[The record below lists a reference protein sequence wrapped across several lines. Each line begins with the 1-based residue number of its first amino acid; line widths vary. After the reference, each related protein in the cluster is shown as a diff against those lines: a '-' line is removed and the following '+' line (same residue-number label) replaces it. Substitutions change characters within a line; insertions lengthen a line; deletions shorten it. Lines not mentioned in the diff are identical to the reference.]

1 MICPRNFIFITFSIS
16 VLGGCSIRQSAV
28 NLLGD
33 ALSSGGGA
41 YASDDDPE
49 LIGEALPFGLKMFE
63 SLLEVSPDHR
73 GLLLAASR
81 GFAAYAF
88 LIQDRADRLDAT
100 DLAEAQRL
108 RARARRLYL
117 RGRDFALRGLEAAH
131 PSFFA
136 EMRKNQSVTL
146 AATTKDD
153 VPFLY
158 WAGASWAGAVSAAKS
173 DPDLL
178 IDLPLAGAL
187 VDRVLAL
194 DENYDAGA
202 AHEFFVSYEASRPG
216 GSTAKARA
224 HYRKVLDISGGQRT
238 SVYLALAE
246 NVAIREQNLA
256 EFKKLIAAVLTI
268 DPDNHPQFRLVNT
281 VARRR
286 AVWLESRAY
295 DLFLEFEPRKENEK

>member
-81 GFAAYAF
+81 GFTAYAF

-100 DLAEAQRL
+100 DLAEAQRF

-117 RGRDFALRGLEAAH
+117 RGRDYALRGLAVAH

-136 EMRKNQSVTL
+136 EMRKNQGVAL

-153 VPFLY
+153 
-158 WAGASWAGAVSAAKS
+158 
-173 DPDLL
+173 
-178 IDLPLAGAL
+178 
-187 VDRVLAL
+187 
-194 DENYDAGA
+194 
-202 AHEFFVSYEASRPG
+202 
-216 GSTAKARA
+216 
-224 HYRKVLDISGGQRT
+224 DI
-238 SVYLALAE
+238 
-246 NVAIREQNLA
+246 
-256 EFKKLIAAVLTI
+256 
-268 DPDNHPQFRLVNT
+268 
-281 VARRR
+281 
-286 AVWLESRAY
+286 
-295 DLFLEFEPRKENEK
+295 LF

>member
-1 MICPRNFIFITFSIS
+1 MIRPGNFIFILFSIL

-28 NLLGD
+28 NMLGD
-33 ALSSGGGA
+33 ALSGGGGA

-49 LIGEALPFGLKMFE
+49 LIGAALPFGLKLFE

-81 GFAAYAF
+81 GFTAYAF

-108 RARARRLYL
+108 RARARGLYL
-117 RGRDFALRGLEAAH
+117 RGRDFALRGLAVSH
-131 PSFFA
+131 PAFFA
-136 EMRKNQSVTL
+136 DILKNQTVAL

-187 VDRVLAL
+187 VERVLTL
-194 DENYDAGA
+194 DENYDLGA
-202 AHEFFVSYEASRPG
+202 ADEFLVSYEASRPG
-216 GSTAKARA
+216 GSVAKARE
-224 HYRKVLDISGGQRT
+224 HYRKALEISGGRRT
-238 SVYLALAE
+238 SLYLALAE
-246 NVAIREQNLA
+246 NVTIREQNLA
-256 EFKKLIAAVLTI
+256 EFKKLIAAALTI
-268 DPDNHPQFRLVNT
+268 DPDNHLQFRLVNT

-286 AVWLESRAY
+286 ALWLESRAS
-295 DLFLEFEPRKENEK
+295 DLFVDYEAGKGNEK

>member
-1 MICPRNFIFITFSIS
+1 MNRPRNFIFITCSIL

-33 ALSSGGGA
+33 ALSGGGGA

-49 LIGEALPFGLKMFE
+49 LIGAALPFGLKMFE

-81 GFAAYAF
+81 GFTAYAF
-88 LIQDRADRLDAT
+88 LIQDRADRLDAS

-117 RGRDFALRGLEAAH
+117 RGRDFSFRGLAVSH

-136 EMRKNQSVTL
+136 EMRRNQGVAL

-187 VDRVLAL
+187 VERVIAL
-194 DENYDAGA
+194 DEKYDLGA

-216 GSTAKARA
+216 GSTAKARE
-224 HYRKVLDISGGQRT
+224 HYRKALDISGGQRT
-238 SVYLALAE
+238 SVYLSLAE
-246 NVAIREQNLA
+246 NVAIREQNVA
-256 EFKKLIAAVLTI
+256 EFKKLIAAVLTV
-268 DPDNHPQFRLVNT
+268 DLDNHPQFRLVNT

-286 AVWLESRAY
+286 ALWLESRAS
-295 DLFLEFEPRKENEK
+295 DLFLEYETRKENEK

>member
-1 MICPRNFIFITFSIS
+1 MIRPRCFIFTAFLIL

-28 NLLGD
+28 NMLGD
-33 ALSSGGGA
+33 ALSGGDGA

-49 LIGEALPFGLKMFE
+49 LIGAALPFGLKLFE

-117 RGRDFALRGLEAAH
+117 RGRDFALKGLEVAH

-136 EMRKNQSVTL
+136 EMRKNQNVAL

-158 WAGASWAGAVSAAKS
+158 WAGASWAGAVSATKS

-187 VDRVLAL
+187 VEHVLTL
-194 DENYDAGA
+194 DENYDLGA
-202 AHEFFVSYEASRPG
+202 AHEFFVSYDASRPG
-216 GSTAKARA
+216 GSTAKARE
-224 HYRKVLDISGGQRT
+224 HYRKAVEISGGQRT

-246 NVAIREQNLA
+246 NVALREQNLA
-256 EFKKLIAAVLTI
+256 EFKKLIAAVLTV
-268 DPDNHPQFRLVNT
+268 DSDNHPQFRLVNT
-281 VARRR
+281 IARHR
-286 AVWLESRAY
+286 ALWLESRLS
-295 DLFLEFEPRKENEK
+295 DLFVEFEPRKENEK

>member
-1 MICPRNFIFITFSIS
+1 MIRLRNSIFIAFSILA
-16 VLGGCSIRQSAV
+16 VAGCSLRQSAV
-28 NLLGD
+28 NMLGD
-33 ALSSGGGA
+33 ALSGGAGA

-49 LIGEALPFGLKMFE
+49 LIGAALPFGLKMFE

-73 GLLLAASR
+73 GLLHAASR
-81 GFAAYAF
+81 GFTAYAF

-117 RGRDFALRGLEAAH
+117 RGRDYALRGLAVSH

-136 EMRKNQSVTL
+136 ELRKNQSVAL

-158 WAGASWAGAVSAAKS
+158 WAGAAWAGAVSAAKS

-178 IDLPLAGAL
+178 IDLSLVGAL
-187 VDRVLAL
+187 VERVLAL
-194 DENYDAGA
+194 EENYDLGA

-216 GSTAKARA
+216 GSTSKARE
-224 HYRKVLDISGGQRT
+224 HYRKALEISGGQRT
-238 SVYLALAE
+238 SLYLALAE
-246 NVAIREQNLA
+246 NVAIPEQNLA
-256 EFKKLIAAVLTI
+256 EFQKLTAAVLTV
-268 DPDNHPQFRLVNT
+268 DPDNHPQFRLVNI

-286 AVWLESRAY
+286 ALWLESRAN

>member
-81 GFAAYAF
+81 GFTAYAF

-100 DLAEAQRL
+100 DLAEAQRF

-117 RGRDFALRGLEAAH
+117 RGRDYALRGLAVAH

-136 EMRKNQSVTL
+136 EMRKNQGVAL